1 MNEALSFSFP
11 DTSFFHTQKKKKKAF
26 QYICLGYTFYINLI
40 LVCSACTAVDS
51 MQCPMVGKRRPSICF
66 VLLSQFTNSCPK
78 AGERA
83 SKWAKAGG
91 IICSAGWDRQRRKHL
106 AKPPRRVKIRFLLQ
120 FEGEKIM
127 AIAVQE
133 ATEKLLAWEQA
144 DWREKHCLSP
154 GRCWAERELTVIPSI
169 LAFLPSTSEFS
180 V

>member
-83 SKWAKAGG
+83 SK
-91 IICSAGWDRQRRKHL
+91 
-106 AKPPRRVKIRFLLQ
+106 
-120 FEGEKIM
+120 
-127 AIAVQE
+127 
-133 ATEKLLAWEQA
+133 
-144 DWREKHCLSP
+144 
-154 GRCWAERELTVIPSI
+154 
-169 LAFLPSTSEFS
+169 
-180 V
+180 